1 MKRKILVFIC
11 CVSFFSK
18 NVKSQVISVEGVQH
32 ADTVQYAAPFT
43 LSYWIVNTG
52 NTSLYQDSIISNI
65 AIGPINANPMNWP
78 SHSIIWAMPGSVLT
92 PGDSIFIPNITLSG
106 GASLYQQSGDNIVVI
121 WPSLVTPFLP
131 DTSITTVHVLPNPA
145 SIQERITKKELLRT
159 IDVLG
164 RETKG
169 KKNEPLFYIYNDG
182 TVEKRITIE

>member
-164 RETKG
+164 RETKE

>member
-78 SHSIIWAMPGSVLT
+78 SHSII
-92 PGDSIFIPNITLSG
+92 
-106 GASLYQQSGDNIVVI
+106 
-121 WPSLVTPFLP
+121 
-131 DTSITTVHVLPNPA
+131 
-145 SIQERITKKELLRT
+145 
-159 IDVLG
+159 
-164 RETKG
+164 
-169 KKNEPLFYIYNDG
+169 
-182 TVEKRITIE
+182 